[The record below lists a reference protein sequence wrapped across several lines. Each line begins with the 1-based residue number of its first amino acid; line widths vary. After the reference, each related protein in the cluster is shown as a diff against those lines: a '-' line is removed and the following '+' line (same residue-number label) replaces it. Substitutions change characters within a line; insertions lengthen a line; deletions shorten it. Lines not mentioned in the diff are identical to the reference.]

1 MDPFSLA
8 TGVVGVIAAVL
19 AFGGAGCS
27 IANSVT
33 AAVQELKAFSEEIH
47 NFGRIWKQAE
57 AQLILRR
64 SEVGRDLERSFLT
77 WTEETTHLLQEA
89 DKELRLFQRYDSA
102 LSKKELAREGPIAAL
117 RQMTVWKKREERL
130 QAYMRNGII
139 KVQRSRLAT
148 ASSSLTQWIL
158 LIKQV

>member
-27 IANSVT
+27 IVNSVT
-33 AAVQELKAFSEEIH
+33 AAVQELRAFSQEIH

-57 AQLILRR
+57 DQLNLRR
-64 SEVGRDLERSFLT
+64 SEVGQDLERSFLA
-77 WTEETTHLLQEA
+77 WTEETTHLLLEA
-89 DKELRLFQRYDSA
+89 DKELRRFQRYDKDQSN
-102 LSKKELAREGPIAAL
+102 KELRREGPFAAL
-117 RQMTVWKKREERL
+117 RQMTVWKKREERV
-130 QAYMRNGII
+130 QAYMRQGII
-139 KVQRSRLAT
+139 KVQRTRLAT

-158 LIKQV
+158 LIQ